1 MCNTV
6 RDGIRFMMHR
16 MALGVIFAVC
26 LAAALSCASN
36 TYSGANESDF
46 DEVVRHYRTLES
58 HKALVLATEA
68 DGRWVYGVRA
78 ASASQEQAVEDA
90 IDACRKES
98 RLDGTRARC
107 IPFAIENEPAP
118 YTRKRC
124 LTGMIPSQRCA
135 MQRRHHGALTRP

>member
-1 MCNTV
+1 
-6 RDGIRFMMHR
+6 MMHR
-16 MALGVIFAVC
+16 MAPGVIFAVC

-36 TYSGANESDF
+36 TYSGANEPDF

-58 HKALVLATEA
+58 PKALVLATEA
-68 DGRWVYGVRA
+68 DGRWVYGVRFA
-78 ASASQEQAVEDA
+78 GESQEQAVEEA

-118 YTRKRC
+118 DTRRDC
-124 LTGMIPSQRCA
+124 LKGMIPSQRCA
-135 MQRRHHGALTRP
+135 MQRRHYGALTGP